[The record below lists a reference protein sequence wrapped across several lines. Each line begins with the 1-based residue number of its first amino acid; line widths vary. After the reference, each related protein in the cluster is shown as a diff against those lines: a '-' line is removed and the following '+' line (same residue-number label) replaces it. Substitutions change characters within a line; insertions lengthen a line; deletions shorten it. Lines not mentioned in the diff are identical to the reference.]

1 VTSSPD
7 VAEAFRALAALLRA
21 GASPRSALERW
32 HHDAPWRLRPA
43 LRRMARRLKLGAS
56 IDASLAVLHSV
67 MDSDLSALRGFFAV
81 HRRAG
86 GDLAETLDH
95 LARSV
100 ERRATAAAAGRAAGA
115 GAILS
120 GRVVAALP
128 LLMIPLAPAA
138 NAPLFD
144 RSGLLLLAIGAGLA
158 VGGLVWI
165 ARLVPKPPGEDP
177 AAVVAD
183 IISSVLR
190 GGTGLITA
198 LDIAAEHA
206 PDDIRVS
213 LHRARRRVRLGIS
226 WPDALSEAND
236 ESMRALAVSIRRA
249 AELGVPAADA
259 LRSFSANRRAQ
270 QLRAFETAM
279 RRAPV
284 WMVLPLSFC
293 VLPAYALLGLGP
305 YLRSISI

>member
-1 VTSSPD
+1 VTTSSD
-7 VAEAFRALAALLRA
+7 TAEAIRALAALLRA
-21 GASPRSALERW
+21 GESPRSALERW

-43 LRRMARRLKLGAS
+43 LRRLARRLKLGAS
-56 IDASLAVLHSV
+56 IDASFAVLHSV
-67 MDSDLSALRGFFAV
+67 VGCDLSALRGFFAV
-81 HRRAG
+81 HRRVG

-100 ERRATAAAAGRAAGA
+100 ELRAAAAAAGRAAGA

-138 NAPLFD
+138 HAPLFD
-144 RSGLLLLAIGAGLA
+144 RTGLALLAAGGALA
-158 VGGLVWI
+158 VGGMVWI
-165 ARLVPKPPGEDP
+165 GRLVPKPPGEDP

-198 LDIAAEHA
+198 LDIAAEHG
-206 PDDIRVS
+206 PDDIRAR
-213 LHRARRRVRLGIS
+213 LQRARRRVRLGTS
-226 WPDALSEAND
+226 WPDALGEAND
-236 ESMRALAVSIRRA
+236 ESMRALAVSIRRTS
-249 AELGVPAADA
+249 ELGVPAADV

-270 QLRAFETAM
+270 QLRSFDAAM

-284 WMVLPLSFC
+284 WMMLPLSFC